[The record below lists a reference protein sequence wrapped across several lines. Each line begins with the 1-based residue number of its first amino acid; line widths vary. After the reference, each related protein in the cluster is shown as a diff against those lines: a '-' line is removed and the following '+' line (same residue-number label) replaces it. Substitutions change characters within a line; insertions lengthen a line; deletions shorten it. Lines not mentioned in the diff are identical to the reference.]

1 MATGFTVDSGITNP
15 MLLSQIA
22 GRGMNLFPML
32 QETSPL
38 KSIQGYTPLYHGT
51 TYAPEIMKEGFTT
64 SKVFASPDYN
74 EALKYAKK
82 GPLSGTKYGAVTGD
96 VLRTNVPTAQLK
108 GLVKRG
114 LTGGQEVVLNPQEA
128 TKIFQQGT
136 GNIKGSG
143 SLLSR
148 FGAKALPI
156 LRSGG
161 RFVNRFPQAATVSDM
176 LFGTDYTASSVR
188 DINKLLGV
196 PLKED
201 GTVQTNIKDYRASQ
215 KSNVNQSSGQAA
227 TAGGAAGS
235 GTGQQ
240 PQRRRRQ
247 PGTQQQERKRK
258 QRSRSRA
265 AQRGKLSKRQQRSRS
280 RGAQRGARRSRS
292 RSRRRYA
299 DGGIVSLNHLTRS
312 L

>member
-15 MLLSQIA
+15 ILLSQIA

-32 QETSPL
+32 QEVGPL
-38 KSIQGYTPLYHGT
+38 QSVKGYTPLYHGT

-64 SKVFASPDYN
+64 PKVFASPNYN

-82 GPLSGTKYGAVTGD
+82 GPLSGTKYGTVTGD
-96 VLRTNVPTAQLK
+96 VLTTKVPTAQLK
-108 GLVKRG
+108 ALVKRG
-114 LTGGQEVVLNPQEA
+114 LTGGQEVVLSPQEA

-148 FGAKALPI
+148 FGTKALPI
-156 LRSGG
+156 LRSTG
-161 RFVNRFPQAATVSDM
+161 RFVNRFPQAAAVSDM

-196 PLKED
+196 KTQEEVNAEK
-201 GTVQTNIKDYRASQ
+201 TAAAAKSATSKRKAIK
-215 KSNVNQSSGQAA
+215 
-227 TAGGAAGS
+227 GGAAGS

-240 PQRRRRQ
+240 AQRRRQ

-258 QRSRSRA
+258 QRTRSRA
-265 AQRGKLSKRQQRSRS
+265 AQRGRPSKRQQRSRS
-280 RGAQRGARRSRS
+280 RAAQRRTRSS
-292 RSRRRYA
+292 RRRRYA
-299 DGGIVSLNHLTRS
+299 NGGIVTLNNLTRS